1 MREPQAATEAKAGT
15 PKPMAGA
22 MRAAGKSPVGVL
34 GLLAVL
40 AATAVLISLQAGPAA
55 IGAGDV
61 LGVLLGGG
69 DERQRVVV
77 LELRLPR
84 VALGLLVGGAL
95 AVAGAVFQALLRNP
109 LADPYVLGVSGGAA
123 AGSVAALAL
132 GLAAFRGGVEAGAVA
147 GALLAV
153 FAVRR
158 VAMSAGPLLNTRVLL
173 LAGVIAG
180 AFFNAVVMLLLTM
193 ADAESF
199 RSAIFWM
206 MGSLARAGPAEAGLL
221 AIVLIPFIGA
231 AFALARPLD
240 VMSVGEEMAT
250 YLGVRVETVK
260 QAGYVAASLAVAASV
275 AAAGVIGFVG
285 LVVPHAVRLL
295 WGGGHRVLLPASFLA
310 GGTFLVLADTA
321 ARTVAAP
328 QELPTGVVTALVGV
342 PLFAVLLARSAR

>member
-1 MREPQAATEAKAGT
+1 MRG
-15 PKPMAGA
+15 
-22 MRAAGKSPVGVL
+22 SPARVL

-40 AATAVLISLQAGPAA
+40 AAGAVVAGLHVGSAE
-55 IGAGDV
+55 IGPGQVVD
-61 LGVLLGGG
+61 VLLGGG
-69 DERQRVVV
+69 DGRERAVV
-77 LELRLPR
+77 LELRAPR

-123 AGSVAALAL
+123 AGSVTALAL
-132 GLAAFRGGVEAGAVA
+132 GLAAYRGGVGGGAVA

-158 VAMSAGPLLNTRVLL
+158 VAMSAGPVLDTRVLL

-180 AFFNAVVMLLLTM
+180 AFFNAIVLLLLAL

-206 MGSLARAGPAEAGLL
+206 MGSLARAGPAEAGVL
-221 AIVLIPFIGA
+221 ALVLIPLLGA

-240 VMSVGEEMAT
+240 LMSVGEETAA

-285 LVVPHAVRLL
+285 LLVPHAVRLL

-310 GGTFLVLADTA
+310 GGAFLVLADTA

-342 PLFAVLLARSAR
+342 PLFAVLLVRNAR

>member
-1 MREPQAATEAKAGT
+1 MRG
-15 PKPMAGA
+15 
-22 MRAAGKSPVGVL
+22 SPARVL

-40 AATAVLISLQAGPAA
+40 AAGAVVAGLHVGSAE
-55 IGAGDV
+55 IGPGQVVD
-61 LGVLLGGG
+61 VLLGGG
-69 DERQRVVV
+69 DGRERAVV
-77 LELRLPR
+77 LELRAPR

-123 AGSVAALAL
+123 AGSVTALAL
-132 GLAAFRGGVEAGAVA
+132 GLAAYRGGVGGGAVA

-158 VAMSAGPLLNTRVLL
+158 VAMSAGPVLDTRVLL

-180 AFFNAVVMLLLTM
+180 AFFNAIVLLLLAL

-206 MGSLARAGPAEAGLL
+206 MGSLARAGPAEAGVL
-221 AIVLIPFIGA
+221 ALVLIPFVGA

-240 VMSVGEEMAT
+240 LMSVGEETAA

-285 LVVPHAVRLL
+285 LLVPHAVRLL

-310 GGTFLVLADTA
+310 GGAFLVLADTA

-342 PLFAVLLARSAR
+342 PLFAVLLVRNAR

>member
-1 MREPQAATEAKAGT
+1 MRG
-15 PKPMAGA
+15 
-22 MRAAGKSPVGVL
+22 SPVRVL
-34 GLLAVL
+34 GLLTVL
-40 AATAVLISLQAGPAA
+40 AAGAAAASLHVGSAA
-55 IGAGDV
+55 IGPGQVVD
-61 LGVLLGGG
+61 VLLGGG
-69 DERQRVVV
+69 DERQRAVV
-77 LELRLPR
+77 LELRMPR

-123 AGSVAALAL
+123 AGSVTALAL
-132 GLAAFRGGVEAGAVA
+132 GLAAYRGGVGGGAVA

-158 VAMSAGPLLNTRVLL
+158 VAMSAGPVLDTRVLL

-180 AFFNAVVMLLLTM
+180 AFFNAIVLLLLAL

-206 MGSLARAGPAEAGLL
+206 MGSLARAGPAEAGVL
-221 AIVLIPFIGA
+221 ALVLIPFLGA

-240 VMSVGEEMAT
+240 LMSVGEETAA

-275 AAAGVIGFVG
+275 AAAGIIGFVG
-285 LVVPHAVRLL
+285 LLVPHAVRLL

-310 GGTFLVLADTA
+310 GGAFLVLADTA

-342 PLFAVLLARSAR
+342 PLFAVLLVRSAR

>member
-1 MREPQAATEAKAGT
+1 MRG
-15 PKPMAGA
+15 
-22 MRAAGKSPVGVL
+22 SPARVL

-40 AATAVLISLQAGPAA
+40 AAGAVVAGLHVGSAE
-55 IGAGDV
+55 IGPGQVVD
-61 LGVLLGGG
+61 VLLGGG
-69 DERQRVVV
+69 DERERAVV
-77 LELRLPR
+77 LELRAPR

-123 AGSVAALAL
+123 AGSVTALAL
-132 GLAAFRGGVEAGAVA
+132 GLAAYRGGVGGGAVA

-158 VAMSAGPLLNTRVLL
+158 VAMSAGPVLDTRVLL

-180 AFFNAVVMLLLTM
+180 AFFNAIVLLLLAL

-206 MGSLARAGPAEAGLL
+206 MGSLARAGPAEAGVL
-221 AIVLIPFIGA
+221 ALVLIPFLGA

-240 VMSVGEEMAT
+240 LMSVGEETAA

-285 LVVPHAVRLL
+285 LLVPHAVRLL

-310 GGTFLVLADTA
+310 GGAFLVLADTA

-342 PLFAVLLARSAR
+342 PLFAVLLVRNAR

>member
-1 MREPQAATEAKAGT
+1 MRG
-15 PKPMAGA
+15 
-22 MRAAGKSPVGVL
+22 SPARVL

-40 AATAVLISLQAGPAA
+40 AAGAVVAGLHVGSAE
-55 IGAGDV
+55 IGPGQVVD
-61 LGVLLGGG
+61 VLLGGG
-69 DERQRVVV
+69 DGRERAVV
-77 LELRLPR
+77 LELRAPR

-123 AGSVAALAL
+123 AGSVTALAL
-132 GLAAFRGGVEAGAVA
+132 GLAAYRGGVGGGAVA

-158 VAMSAGPLLNTRVLL
+158 VAMSAGPVLDTRVLL

-180 AFFNAVVMLLLTM
+180 AFFNAIVLLLLAL

-206 MGSLARAGPAEAGLL
+206 MGSLARAGPAEAGVL
-221 AIVLIPFIGA
+221 ALVLIPFLGA

-240 VMSVGEEMAT
+240 LMSVGEETAA

-285 LVVPHAVRLL
+285 LLVPHAVRLL

-310 GGTFLVLADTA
+310 GGAFLVLADTA

-342 PLFAVLLARSAR
+342 PLFAVLLVRNAR

>member
-1 MREPQAATEAKAGT
+1 MRG
-15 PKPMAGA
+15 
-22 MRAAGKSPVGVL
+22 SPARVL

-40 AATAVLISLQAGPAA
+40 AAGAVVAGLHVGSAE
-55 IGAGDV
+55 IGPGQV
-61 LGVLLGGG
+61 LDVLLGGG
-69 DERQRVVV
+69 DGRERAVV
-77 LELRLPR
+77 LELRAPR

-123 AGSVAALAL
+123 AGSVTALAL
-132 GLAAFRGGVEAGAVA
+132 GLAAYRGGVGGGAVA

-158 VAMSAGPLLNTRVLL
+158 VAMSAGPVLDTRVLL

-180 AFFNAVVMLLLTM
+180 AFFNAIVLLLLAL

-206 MGSLARAGPAEAGLL
+206 MGSLARAGPAEAGVL
-221 AIVLIPFIGA
+221 ALVLIPLLGA

-240 VMSVGEEMAT
+240 LMSVGEETAA

-260 QAGYVAASLAVAASV
+260 QAGYVAASLAVATSV

-285 LVVPHAVRLL
+285 LLVPHAVRLL

-310 GGTFLVLADTA
+310 GGAFLVLADTA

-342 PLFAVLLARSAR
+342 PLFAVLLVRNAR